1 MQNTT
6 QKTNERMP
14 SRSDEVIGKDVGNNP
29 QGAKPSDKATPPQ
42 APKRKQKPV
51 IKVQKM
57 PRGH

>member
-14 SRSDEVIGKDVGNNP
+14 SRSAEVIGKDVGNNP
-29 QGAKPSDKATPPQ
+29 HGAKPAGKTTPPK

-51 IKVQKM
+51 VGKK
-57 PRGH
+57 PRAH